1 MGTWVV
7 SVFWHH
13 FHLMNISWAPT
24 MTLALS
30 WGLTH
35 CLLLSP
41 QYRSQLR
48 WKWFPHFK
56 DKGTER
62 LQDLRNLLQW
72 KVGEVVQPNKHW
84 LCAHSMQPPH
94 RAAGHGSEEHR
105 PCLCDNRQPVS
116 DLPGRLSITYF
127 YTFRFIGNSTT
138 ILIWLNL

>member
-41 QYRSQLR
+41 QYRSQPK

-62 LQDLRNLLQW
+62 LQDLRNLLRW

-94 RAAGHGSEEHR
+94 RAAGHGSEEYR

-127 YTFRFIGNSTT
+127 YTFHFIGNSTT